1 MLIDIAT
8 SLPPYRVNQAKAA
21 EELKKRMAE
30 RPAVARMIDMA
41 ASHSGID
48 SRYVVVP
55 DAEENPEIKFYSKD
69 IALPGTKL
77 RMQEYEKW
85 SKELTVKAVKDLFD
99 KTNFSPAGIGRLITI
114 SCTGFFAP
122 GLDYHLM
129 KTFGI
134 PACTQRTNIGF
145 MGCAASIIG
154 FTSVL
159 EAMNSARNSSAPNT
173 LLVSVELC
181 SLHLQMQPT
190 RDNILANIIFADG
203 CAAALFSNLRTVS
216 AAKPRLE
223 LLATRS
229 VLFDNSDQFMG
240 WKIGDFGFEMM
251 LSSELPNIILREA
264 VPALLKIIDEMGL
277 SRNSIK
283 YWALHPGG
291 RAILDAMQT
300 GIGLS
305 DGEMAASRAVLN
317 NYGNMSSASILFV
330 MKELLEKEN
339 FEKGDIL
346 LAVAFG
352 PGLTMETA
360 FFRGV

>member
-8 SLPPYRVNQAKAA
+8 ALPPFKVSQSKAA

-41 ASHSGID
+41 AAHSGID
-48 SRYVVVP
+48 FRYVVVP
-55 DAEENPEIKFYSKD
+55 DAEDNPQKRFYAKD
-69 IALPGTKL
+69 VPHPGTRQ

-85 SKELTVKAVKDLFD
+85 SKELTAKAVGDLFE
-99 KTNFSPAGIGRLITI
+99 KTGFKPADIGRLITI

-129 KTFGI
+129 KTFGM
-134 PACTQRTNIGF
+134 PACIQRTNIGF

-159 EAMNSARNSSAPNT
+159 EAMNSQKGTPAPNT
-173 LLVSVELC
+173 LMVSVELC
-181 SLHLQMQPT
+181 SLHLQT
-190 RDNILANIIFADG
+190 EASRDNILSNIIFADG
-203 CAAALFSNLRTVS
+203 CAAVLFSDLSSLPRN
-216 AAKPRLE
+216 PRLE

-229 VLFDNSDQFMG
+229 VLFDDSDKLMG
-240 WKIGDFGFEMM
+240 WKIGDYGFEML
-251 LSSELPNIILREA
+251 LSSELPNIILKEA
-264 VPALLKIIDEMGL
+264 APALLRIIDGMDL
-277 SRNSIK
+277 SKSSIK
-283 YWALHPGG
+283 HWALHPGG

-300 GIGLS
+300 GLGLTDS
-305 DGEMAASRAVLN
+305 EMTPSRTVLK

-330 MKELLEKEN
+330 MKELLENSEIK
-339 FEKGDIL
+339 KGDIL
-346 LAVAFG
+346 LAAAFG
-352 PGLTMETA
+352 PGLTMEAA